1 LEFAMKFGFVFPGGT
16 PQQALKYARE
26 TEAAGWD
33 GFFVWEP
40 VYGID
45 PWVTLGAIAAVTE
58 RIRIGTLLTPPSR
71 RRPWK
76 LASEAL
82 TVDLLS
88 EGRMILSVGLGAID
102 TGFEAM
108 GEVTD
113 RKTRADLLDES
124 IDILT
129 GLWAGQ
135 PFTYTGKHY
144 QLDEFKFVHQPPLP
158 AQQPRIPIW
167 VVGAWNFPK
176 SMQRVLKCDGI
187 LPQVLNTAKKW
198 IALEPAHVREIRA
211 FVEANRKLDS
221 HFDIV
226 VENTS
231 PGDDPAAAAAK
242 VHPWIEAGATWWIE
256 SMWEEQDS
264 EKWLRRIRQG
274 PPGV

>member
-1 LEFAMKFGFVFPGGT
+1 MKFGFVFPGGT
-16 PQQALKYARE
+16 PSSAIEFAQE

-58 RIRIGTLLTPPSR
+58 RIKIGTLLTPPSR

-82 TVDLLS
+82 TVDLLT

-102 TGFEAM
+102 TGFVSM
-108 GEVTD
+108 GEITN
-113 RKTRADLLDES
+113 RGTRAELLDES
-124 IDILT
+124 IDIIS

-135 PFTYTGKHY
+135 PFEYHGQHY
-144 QLDEFKFVHQPPLP
+144 QVGEFNFVHQPPP
-158 AQQPRIPIW
+158 PVQQPRIPIW
-167 VVGAWNFPK
+167 VVGAWNWPK

-187 LPQVLNTAKKW
+187 LPTIIDQKKK
-198 IALEPAHVREIRA
+198 IAELKPQHVREIKA
-211 FVEANRKLDS
+211 FVDENRKLDS

-231 PGDDPAAAAAK
+231 PGDDPTAATEK
-242 VHPWIEAGATWWIE
+242 VRPWIEAGATWWIE
-256 SMWEEQDS
+256 SMWQEQDS
-264 EKWLRRIRQG
+264 EKWRQRLRQG
-274 PPGV
+274 PPK